1 MYPSPASFGLTIH
14 FIDISCATGSNPSD
28 GVFRSIVTHNVGS
41 ERSLVLIQRTKVSLA
56 TVGRSSEEWAIVLA
70 GGDGT
75 RVRDLTKAPNG
86 DPIPKQYCTFGGDR
100 SLLRLALDRARSV
113 VRADH
118 VITVVAEQHRPWWE
132 PDLGCMDDEFP
143 AENVVVQP
151 ANRGTAVGVLLGLAR
166 VVSHHGS
173 RARVLVLPSD
183 HFVGQEQTLMRH
195 LQAGILA
202 TREDPSRV
210 VLLGMTPEALDPEY
224 GWIVSPETPGG
235 GARPVVEFV
244 EKPDP
249 ASSKRLM
256 ERGALLNSFI
266 FVARATTLLFLYR
279 RVMPEILRRF
289 LPRLTR
295 PNGWARSVLR
305 RLYRRLPSHDFSKE
319 LLEPCTDHLS
329 VVPVPPC
336 GWSDLG
342 TPARL
347 IRFQQQ
353 RARES
358 LRRASHPVL
367 AGPPRPALS
376 WR

>member
-1 MYPSPASFGLTIH
+1 M
-14 FIDISCATGSNPSD
+14 N
-28 GVFRSIVTHNVGS
+28 
-41 ERSLVLIQRTKVSLA
+41 QRTDVPLA
-56 TVGRSSEEWAIVLA
+56 TSSRASDDWAIVLA

-86 DPIPKQYCTFGGDR
+86 DPIPKQYCTFGGEK

-113 VRADH
+113 VRPDR
-118 VITVVAEQHRPWWE
+118 VIAVVAERHRRWWE
-132 PDLGCMDDEFP
+132 LELGRMDNEFP

-151 ANRGTAVGVLLGLAR
+151 ANRGTAVGILLGLAR
-166 VVSHHGS
+166 VVSRQGLLP
-173 RARVLVLPSD
+173 RVLVLPSD
-183 HFVGQEQTLMRH
+183 HFVGQEQTLIRH
-195 LQAGILA
+195 LETGLLA
-202 TREDPSRV
+202 TREDPSRL

-224 GWIVSPETPGG
+224 GWILSPDAAAGV
-235 GARPVVEFV
+235 ARPVVKFV

-249 ASSKRLM
+249 ASSRRLM

-266 FVARATTLLFLYR
+266 FVARTATLLFLYR
-279 RVMPEILRRF
+279 RVMPDILRRF

-295 PNGWARSVLR
+295 PDGWARSVLR
-305 RLYRRLPSHDFSKE
+305 RLYRTLPSRDFSRE
-319 LLEPCTDHLS
+319 LLERCTDCLA

-353 RARES
+353 RAREA
-358 LRRASHPVL
+358 LRRASQAALSGP
-367 AGPPRPALS
+367 PPRPALS
-376 WR
+376 WH

>member
-1 MYPSPASFGLTIH
+1 MI
-14 FIDISCATGSNPSD
+14 
-28 GVFRSIVTHNVGS
+28 
-41 ERSLVLIQRTKVSLA
+41 ERTDVSLTKV
-56 TVGRSSEEWAIVLA
+56 GRTPEDWAIVLA
-70 GGDGT
+70 GGEGT

-86 DPIPKQYCTFGGDR
+86 DSIPKQYCTFGGDK
-100 SLLRLALDRARSV
+100 SLLRLALDRARGV
-113 VRADH
+113 VRPDH

-132 PDLGCMDDEFP
+132 LELGRIDDEFP

-166 VVSHHGS
+166 VVSRQGLLT
-173 RARVLVLPSD
+173 RVLVLPSD
-183 HFVGQEQTLMRH
+183 HFVGQEQTLIRH
-195 LQAGILA
+195 LQTGILA

-224 GWIVSPETPGG
+224 GWIVCPDTAGG
-235 GARPVVEFV
+235 VTRPVVQFV

-256 ERGALLNSFI
+256 ERGALLNSFM
-266 FVARATTLLFLYR
+266 FVARAATLLFLYR
-279 RVMPEILRRF
+279 RVMPEILRCF

-295 PNGWARSVLR
+295 PNGWTRSVLG
-305 RLYRRLPSHDFSKE
+305 RLYRTLPSRDFSKE
-319 LLEPCTDHLS
+319 LLERCTDHLA

-347 IRFQQQ
+347 VRFQQQ
-353 RARES
+353 RAREV
-358 LRRASHPVL
+358 LRRASQAAL

-376 WR
+376 WH

>member
-1 MYPSPASFGLTIH
+1 MDQWA
-14 FIDISCATGSNPSD
+14 D
-28 GVFRSIVTHNVGS
+28 
-41 ERSLVLIQRTKVSLA
+41 VSLA
-56 TVGRSSEEWAIVLA
+56 AGGGTADDWAIVLA

-75 RVRDLTKAPNG
+75 RVRDLTRAPNG
-86 DPIPKQYCTFGGDR
+86 DSIPKQYCTFGGEK

-113 VRADH
+113 VPPDH

-132 PDLGCMDDEFP
+132 LELGRRDGGFP

-166 VVSHHGS
+166 VVSRQGLL
-173 RARVLVLPSD
+173 ARVLVMPSD
-183 HFVGQEQTLMRH
+183 HFVGQERTLIRH
-195 LQAGILA
+195 LQAGIVA
-202 TREDPSRV
+202 TRQDPSRV

-224 GWIVSPETPGG
+224 GWIVSPESAGG
-235 GARPVVEFV
+235 VARPVVQFV
-244 EKPDP
+244 EKPDA
-249 ASSKRLM
+249 ASSRRLM

-266 FVARATTLLFLYR
+266 FVARAATLLFLYR

-295 PNGWARSVLR
+295 PDAWARSVLR
-305 RLYRRLPSHDFSKE
+305 RLYRTLPSRDFSRE
-319 LLEPCTDHLS
+319 LLERCTDHLA

-336 GWSDLG
+336 DWSDLG

-353 RARES
+353 RAREA
-358 LRRASHPVL
+358 LRRASPAAL
-367 AGPPRPALS
+367 AGPRRPALS
-376 WR
+376 WQ